1 MTLPTPKSE
10 SPLPEGEGQGEGSP
24 RAGQSSVSAS
34 RGTHGPG
41 APRRLLGVLF
51 LGTLLAALD
60 IALVAPALPALREAW
75 GVDERTA
82 SYVFTAFVL
91 ANLGGLPLMAA
102 LADRLGRRTVYLA
115 DIALFAAGTVV
126 VATSPSFGVLLAG
139 RVIQGLGASGIFPV
153 AAAVVG
159 DTYPPE
165 TRGRALGLLG
175 AVFGVAFLIGPAAG
189 GILLSVASWR
199 WLFAATLPLA
209 AVVFVLSARAVPNSR
224 AVSPPPLDAAGLAL
238 LTVALGAL
246 VAGLSALDA
255 GAPLLGAGRAGVWAP
270 LTLVAALLPALVWV
284 ERRAEAPIVRPA
296 LVSRRAVR
304 VACAL
309 AIGAGL
315 AEATFVFLSGYGVQ
329 AFGLTPSQ
337 ASYALLPLVG
347 GVAVGAPVAGRL
359 LDRVGVRTVVTG
371 GAATL
376 AAGMGGVA
384 AGPPFGLHIAAT
396 VVVGVGLAGILG
408 ASLSYILLAEAAPD
422 ERTVAQG
429 IGTLFTSVGQLAGGA
444 ALGAA
449 AASAATP
456 VAGYRLGFA
465 GVAAVALVLV
475 GVARLLPA
483 RRARA

>member
-1 MTLPTPKSE
+1 MTIPTRTRE
-10 SPLPEGEGQGEGSP
+10 SPLPDGE
-24 RAGQSSVSAS
+24 
-34 RGTHGPG
+34 GPG
-41 APRRLLGVLF
+41 ARSPAGLRPAARPPAAPRLLLGVLF

-60 IALVAPALPALREAW
+60 IALVAPALPALRAAW

-82 SYVFTAFVL
+82 SWVFTAFVL

-115 DIALFAAGTVV
+115 DVALFAAGTVV
-126 VATSPSFGVLLAG
+126 VATSPSWGVLLAG
-139 RVIQGLGASGIFPV
+139 RVVQGLGASGIFPV

-189 GILLSVASWR
+189 GILLGLASWR

-209 AVVFVLSARAVPNSR
+209 AVVFALGARAVPNSR
-224 AVSPPPLDAAGLAL
+224 AAAPPPLDAAGLAL
-238 LTVALGAL
+238 LTAALGAL
-246 VAGLSALDA
+246 VAGLSGLDA
-255 GAPLLGAGRAGVWAP
+255 GAPLLGAGRASVWVP
-270 LTLVAALLPALVWV
+270 LAVVAALLPALVWV
-284 ERRAEAPIVRPA
+284 ERRAAAPIVRPA
-296 LVSRRAVR
+296 LVARRAVR

-309 AIGAGL
+309 AVGAGL
-315 AEATFVFLSGYGVQ
+315 AEATFVFLSGYGVA
-329 AFGLTPSQ
+329 AFGLTPSE
-337 ASYALLPLVG
+337 ASYALLPLVA

-359 LDRVGVRTVVTG
+359 LDRVGVRAVVTG

-384 AGPPFGLHIAAT
+384 AGPAFGWHVVAT
-396 VVVGVGLAGILG
+396 VVVGVGLSGILG
-408 ASLSYILLAEAAPD
+408 ASLSYILLAEAAPG

-465 GVAAVALVLV
+465 GVAAVALALV
-475 GVARLLPA
+475 GVARMLPA
-483 RRARA
+483 RQL